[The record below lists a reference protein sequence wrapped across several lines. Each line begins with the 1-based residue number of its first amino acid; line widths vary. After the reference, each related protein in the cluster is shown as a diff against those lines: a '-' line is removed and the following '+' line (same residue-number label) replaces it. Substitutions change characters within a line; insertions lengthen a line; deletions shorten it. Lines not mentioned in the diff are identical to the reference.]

1 MAVRELKF
9 KNFFVK
15 ENGEIL
21 EEKVLSDF
29 QKKEIAI
36 NFTLNQK
43 RGYERAG
50 YTVTE
55 VKSVLKS

>member
-1 MAVRELKF
+1 MAHKELKF

-21 EEKVLSDF
+21 EEKNLSDL

-36 NFTLNQK
+36 NFNLNQK
-43 RGYERAG
+43 KGYERAG
-50 YTVTE
+50 YTVT
-55 VKSVLKS
+55 KAN